1 MTKLLREKFPKI
13 VNTKFTASM
22 ESSLDKVG
30 EGQEDYIKML
40 HAFYD
45 DFDVT
50 LQKVKEEMKTSK
62 SSSPKMK
69 RISPVKSA
77 GV

>member
-1 MTKLLREKFPKI
+1 
-13 VNTKFTASM
+13 
-22 ESSLDKVG
+22 
-30 EGQEDYIKML
+30 ML

-50 LQKVKEEMKTSK
+50 LQKVKEEMKDVKIKLAEDETD
-62 SSSPKMK
+62 
-69 RISPVKSA
+69 IPVKSA

>member
-40 HAFYD
+40 HAFM
-45 DFDVT
+45 T
-50 LQKVKEEMKTSK
+50 TST
-62 SSSPKMK
+62 
-69 RISPVKSA
+69 
-77 GV
+77 

>member
-1 MTKLLREKFPKI
+1 
-13 VNTKFTASM
+13 M

-50 LQKVKEEMKTSK
+50 LQKVEEMKD
-62 SSSPKMK
+62 
-69 RISPVKSA
+69 VKIKLA
-77 GV
+77 EDETDIPCEKCGRMMVVKVGRYGKFLACPGYPE